1 MITART
7 TTASGT
13 EIAAAPHAAAGR
25 QPVRHRWRR
34 PWRTSSWR
42 ERWTASPVIGFG
54 SLVTTSV
61 LAALL
66 WLTTCYPLLSVLEDL
81 VRGRGLL
88 VLFSD
93 LPSAPR
99 PALPDGVERVAA
111 LAPDVEAFTSSRT
124 FGHLTALSP
133 AAQLSMGVLISL
145 QICLI
150 GACGILL
157 IRLLAAL
164 RPDRAEWWRLSATR
178 CKRLIAAGTA
188 AYGLSAALAVATG
201 SIAAASVYPAGA
213 PADRQWFITLPT
225 KSPDP
230 FLAGLLILVA
240 LSHVLSAL
248 YRVRERATVLEGEN
262 AELAAQTEGLV

>member
-1 MITART
+1 M
-7 TTASGT
+7 
-13 EIAAAPHAAAGR
+13 
-25 QPVRHRWRR
+25 
-34 PWRTSSWR
+34 
-42 ERWTASPVIGFG
+42 IGFG

-66 WLTTCYPLLSVLEDL
+66 WLTTCYPLLGVLEDL

-178 CKRLIAAGTA
+178 CKRLIAAGA
-188 AYGLSAALAVATG
+188 A
-201 SIAAASVYPAGA
+201 
-213 PADRQWFITLPT
+213 ADRQWFITLPT
-225 KSPDP
+225 KGPDP
-230 FLAGLLILVA
+230 FLTGLLILVA